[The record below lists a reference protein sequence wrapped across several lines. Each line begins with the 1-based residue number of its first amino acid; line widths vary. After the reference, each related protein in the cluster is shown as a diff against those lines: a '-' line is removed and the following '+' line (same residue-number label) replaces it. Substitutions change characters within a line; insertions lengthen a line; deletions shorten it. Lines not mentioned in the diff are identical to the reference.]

1 MKSFKYWVHVIAQIL
16 LIINVVVFIIPA
28 LLTVVNLITPIPDG
42 ELGGAFPRLLASL
55 SVICY
60 GISGVPMLPELIL
73 SLGVL
78 VNLFDVIWRKVR
90 GHRFNKKQLVFTAVI
105 LVLGV
110 LGLFSINYIIDVYTY
125 VAVA

>member
-1 MKSFKYWVHVIAQIL
+1 MKYLKYWVHVIAQIL
-16 LIINVVVFIIPA
+16 LIINVVVFIVPA
-28 LLTVVNLITPIPDG
+28 ILTVVNLITPIPEGD
-42 ELGGAFPRLLASL
+42 LGGAFPRLLASL

-78 VNLFDVIWRKVR
+78 LNLFDIVWRKVR
-90 GHRFNKKQLVFTAVI
+90 GHRFNKKQLVFTLAV
-105 LVLGV
+105 LVIGV
-110 LGLFSINYIIDVYTY
+110 LGLFSINYIIDVYSY